1 MNPTRLDTC
10 DLIQTLFR
18 YIDDLINWIWSF
30 SSETNKAE
38 CDSEHLVLIDLCRKL
53 LSIRNEILDVY
64 SKFTKTLQN
73 FIYSR
78 KFIHFLRSK

>member
-1 MNPTRLDTC
+1 MNPTKLGI
-10 DLIQTLFR
+10 LIQTRFR